1 MTPSRVVSYAELS
14 DLNCRWTRH
23 PYHQPGPPFFCL
35 AGCGA
40 ILWSQ
45 KSRASHYTYHPTC
58 QVKMRAAQDTMQL
71 QATAYLSPP
80 VPAPCQ
86 DDPVTSPDST
96 NLNSDAEQVAQDT
109 SDLEQQSPFLDLPQH
124 LPASLLAGH
133 ETRGWRH
140 VTVEEVGDEE
150 TADQGKD
157 SQHGEYDI
165 EEFPNAGE
173 VKAIGK
179 SDWLKEFG
187 AQASRSEEPWAPFA
201 SYQEW
206 EFAHWLIKS
215 GMSQA
220 EMTKFFKLQ
229 WVCLI

>member
-1 MTPSRVVSYAELS
+1 MS
-14 DLNCRWTRH
+14 
-23 PYHQPGPPFFCL
+23 GPPFFCL

-40 ILWSQ
+40 ILWSR

-58 QVKMRAAQDTMQL
+58 RVKMCAAQDAMQL
-71 QATAYLSPP
+71 QATAHLPPP
-80 VPAPCQ
+80 VPVPCQ
-86 DDPVTSPDST
+86 DDPVTSPNSP
-96 NLNSDAEQVAQDT
+96 NSDAEQVAQDM
-109 SDLEQQSPFLDLPQH
+109 SDLEQQGPFLDLQQP
-124 LPASLLAGH
+124 LPASPLAGH
-133 ETRGWRH
+133 ETRG
-140 VTVEEVGDEE
+140 VTVEEVEDEE
-150 TADQGKD
+150 TPDQGKD

-179 SDWLKEFG
+179 SDRLREFE
-187 AQASRSEEPWAPFA
+187 AQASRNEEPWAPFA

-229 WVCLI
+229 WVRLNRI